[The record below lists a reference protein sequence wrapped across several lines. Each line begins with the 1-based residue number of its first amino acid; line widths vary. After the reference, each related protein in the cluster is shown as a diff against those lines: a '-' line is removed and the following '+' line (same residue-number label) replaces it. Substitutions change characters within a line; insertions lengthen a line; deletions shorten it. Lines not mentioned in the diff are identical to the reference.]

1 MREEKEIREA
11 LKRLKDERLRRVRDP
26 GSYSSPRLVAMV
38 DILEWVLGDIQRLP
52 DFL

>member
-11 LKRLKDERLRRVRDP
+11 LKRLKDEHLRRVRDP
-26 GSYSSPRLVAMV
+26 DSYSSPRLVAMV
-38 DILEWVLGDIQRLP
+38 DILEWVLGDRRMLP